1 MTATRLV
8 AAALALLTIA
18 APWSTA
24 LAAKP
29 KLPAE
34 PEPML
39 YTISF
44 VASGTADGVPF
55 TDEPLQFAGVT
66 DTDTVAALVD
76 AATEVDPATIQ
87 KIISALCAVE
97 GIFLAVIAIIEI
109 VRHNK
114 NRPDGGAKLLVT
126 LILDGVQTLP
136 IVRDGALVSLT
147 IDSVRENRVEL
158 RFRKV
163 PSRL

>member
-8 AAALALLTIA
+8 AAALALLMIA
-18 APWSTA
+18 GPWSTA
-24 LAAKP
+24 LGAKP
-29 KLPAE
+29 KRPAT

-44 VASGTADGVPF
+44 VGSGSADGVPF

-87 KIISALCAVE
+87 QIISALCAAE
-97 GIFLAVIAIIEI
+97 GIVLAVIAIIEL

-114 NRPDGGAKLLVT
+114 NRPDGQAKLLVT
-126 LILDGVQTLP
+126 IILDGVQTLP
-136 IVRDGALVSLT
+136 IVRDGALVTLT

-158 RFRKV
+158 RVREV
-163 PSRL
+163 PRGL